1 MMPTVIFLNLDTKVV
16 IILSND
22 IWTTSRRRKAPT
34 ILRKYLMTVKTLS
47 LQLST
52 HGNADMIDITE
63 AVQKSLTESGLS
75 NGIVTIFCPSSTS
88 GLTTIEYESGALSD
102 LKRLFDEIIPPNQN
116 YAHNA
121 RWGDGNGHSH
131 VRAAL
136 LKPSLTVPFVNGRL
150 TLGTWQ
156 QIIYVDFDN
165 RSRRRKLVVQM
176 MGE

>member
-1 MMPTVIFLNLDTKVV
+1 
-16 IILSND
+16 
-22 IWTTSRRRKAPT
+22 
-34 ILRKYLMTVKTLS
+34 MTVTTKAIE
-47 LQLST
+47 LQT
-52 HGNADMIDITE
+52 RGNGDMHDITQ
-63 AVQKSLTESGLS
+63 AVSSAVRETGLRD
-75 NGIVTIFCPSSTS
+75 GTVTIFCPSSTS
-88 GLTTIEYESGALSD
+88 ALTTIEYESGCISD
-102 LKRLFDEIIPPNQN
+102 LQRLFDEIVDPARH

-136 LKPSLTVPFVNGRL
+136 LGPSLTVPFVDGRL

-165 RSRRRKLVVQM
+165 RSRQRRLVAQV